1 MPVNSQSD
9 NEPVFHVA
17 SMGDSAIHLTIGAEI
32 SVAINQK
39 IMTLLSKIQEQNWV
53 GIREL
58 VPSYNTLVIHFDPFA
73 INHEEIRSRLAVL
86 IKGQLSIEQRAG
98 KLVVIPTC
106 YGGGF
111 GPDLESVSEL
121 TGISSNAVIEMHC
134 GTDYRVY
141 ALGFS
146 PGFPYLGGM
155 DDRLFCPRLESPRV
169 EVPGG
174 SVAIAETQTGIYPS
188 SSPGGW
194 RLIGKTPITLFDP
207 YRNPPCFYRPGDY
220 IRFVPISSE
229 QFVQIK
235 DDVNCG
241 RYKVEIIDID

>member
-73 INHEEIRSRLAVL
+73 INHEEIRSRLAIL

-146 PGFPYLGGM
+146 PGFP
-155 DDRLFCPRLESPRV
+155 
-169 EVPGG
+169 
-174 SVAIAETQTGIYPS
+174 
-188 SSPGGW
+188 
-194 RLIGKTPITLFDP
+194 
-207 YRNPPCFYRPGDY
+207 
-220 IRFVPISSE
+220 
-229 QFVQIK
+229 
-235 DDVNCG
+235 
-241 RYKVEIIDID
+241 

>member
-1 MPVNSQSD
+1 MPVNLQSD
-9 NEPVFHVA
+9 NDSVFNVA
-17 SMGDSAIHLTIGAEI
+17 PMGDSAIHLTIGAEI
-32 SVAINQK
+32 SVAINEK
-39 IMTLLSKIQEQNWV
+39 IMTLLSKIQEQSWV

-73 INHEEIRSRLAVL
+73 INHEEIRSRLAIL
-86 IKGQLSIEQRAG
+86 IKSQLGIEQRAG
-98 KLVVIPTC
+98 RLVVIPTC

-155 DDRLFCPRLESPRV
+155 DDRLFCPRLDSPRV

-174 SVAIAETQTGIYPS
+174 SVAIAETQTGVYPS

-194 RLIGKTPITLFDP
+194 RLIGNTPITLFDP
-207 YRNPPCFYRPGDY
+207 HRDPPCFYRPGDY
-220 IRFVPISSE
+220 VRFVPIGAE
-229 QFVQIK
+229 QFDQIK

-241 RYKVEIIDID
+241 RYEMEIIDID

>member
-9 NEPVFHVA
+9 NEPVFNVA
-17 SMGDSAIHLTIGAEI
+17 PMGDSAIHLTIGSEI
-32 SVAINQK
+32 SVAINEK
-39 IMTLLSKIQEQNWV
+39 IMALLSKIQEQNWV

-58 VPSYNTLVIHFDPFA
+58 VPSYNTLVIHYNPFA
-73 INHEEIRSRLAVL
+73 ITYGEIRSRLSIL
-86 IKGQLSIEQRAG
+86 TKGQLDNKQRSG

-106 YGGGF
+106 YGGRF

-121 TGISSNAVIEMHC
+121 TGISCNDVIEIHC

-155 DDRLFCPRLESPRV
+155 DDRLFCPRLDSPRV

-174 SVAIAETQTGIYPS
+174 SVAIAETQTGVYPS

-194 RLIGKTPITLFDP
+194 RLIGNTPINLFDP
-207 YRNPPCFYRPGDY
+207 FRDSPCFYIPGDY
-220 IRFVPISSE
+220 VRFVPIDAE
-229 QFVQIK
+229 QFGQIK